1 MNGLSR
7 GGILWTFL
15 SSPILMKSLLLSF
28 MTSVAPDGT
37 FDERPFLVAFP
48 TYACSRETLLEDLV
62 ELRWESFRGRATR
75 VPEFLEEDEP
85 AVREELLWRVWEFV
99 PYSGEE
105 FLVAA
110 DEFLFWVAEE
120 EFLF

>member
-48 TYACSRETLLEDLV
+48 TYACSREALLEDLV

-99 PYSGEE
+99 P
-105 FLVAA
+105 
-110 DEFLFWVAEE
+110 
-120 EFLF
+120 

>member
-1 MNGLSR
+1 
-7 GGILWTFL
+7 
-15 SSPILMKSLLLSF
+15 